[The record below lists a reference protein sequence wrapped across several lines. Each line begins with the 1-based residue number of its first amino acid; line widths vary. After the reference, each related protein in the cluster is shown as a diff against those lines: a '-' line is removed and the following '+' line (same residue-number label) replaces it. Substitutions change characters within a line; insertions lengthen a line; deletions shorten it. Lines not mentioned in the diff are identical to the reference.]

1 VTSKYLSK
9 KSSEYI
15 NQMNSKTVKVGGFG
29 KKIFVLIYEN
39 ANCMICLNTKT
50 NKWDSCAG

>member
-1 VTSKYLSK
+1 
-9 KSSEYI
+9 
-15 NQMNSKTVKVGGFG
+15 MNSKTVKVGGFG